1 MTNIKAT
8 KLENGLTIVTENV
21 PFIRSFS
28 LGFWFLVGSRD
39 ETSDNNGISHFIEHM
54 FFKGTEKRS
63 AKQIAEEI
71 ESLGGYLNAFTT
83 KEHTCF
89 YGRGLTD
96 NFENTFEVLADMLQ
110 NSLFAQNEIEKERNV
125 VIDELYDIEDSPE
138 ELIFD
143 KLESSLYKGNSLG
156 FPIIGTETNIKS
168 FKTEDLKNFIAEKY
182 SSDNMFVV
190 VSGNVKHE
198 DVVELSKRYLIDS
211 FNGKTNRSRVSEF
224 NIGDEF
230 HQKEIQQ
237 SHFIYAAP
245 TYGFESDKRAAVNIL
260 SHILGEGSSSRLFQR
275 LREENGIT
283 YQINTFVNS
292 FWEVSSFGVYF
303 STNHSFAHKAM
314 ELVND
319 ELDRIK
325 SEEVSEKE
333 LNKAKEYI
341 KGNLLMSLESTTNR
355 MIRLAHSF
363 MYFGKFKS
371 VDESLEEINRVTSK
385 DINEL
390 ANEILQPRNMSRIIL
405 SSQNHF
411 IHSAA

>member
-1 MTNIKAT
+1 MTNINAT
-8 KLENGLTIVTENV
+8 KLENGLTIITENV

-39 ETSDNNGISHFIEHM
+39 ETPDNNGISHFIEHM

-96 NFENTFEVLADMLQ
+96 NFENTFEVMADMLQ
-110 NSLFAQNEIEKERNV
+110 NSLFSQSEIEKERNV

-143 KLESSLYKGNSLG
+143 KLESSLYKGNSLSY
-156 FPIIGTETNIKS
+156 PIIGTETNIKS
-168 FKTEDLKNFIAEKY
+168 FKTEDLKKFIAEKY
-182 SSDNMFVV
+182 SSDKMFVV

-198 DVVELSKRYLIDS
+198 DVVEMCRKHLTQTFKG
-211 FNGKTNRSRVSEF
+211 NTNRERVSEF
-224 NIGDEF
+224 NIADEF

-237 SHFIYAAP
+237 SHFIFAAP
-245 TYGFESDKRAAVNIL
+245 TYGFESDKRASVNIL

-303 STNHSFAHKAM
+303 STNHSFALKAM

-319 ELDRIK
+319 ELERIK
-325 SEEVSEKE
+325 NEEISEKE

-341 KGNLLMSLESTTNR
+341 KGNLLMSMENTSNR
-355 MIRLAHSF
+355 MIRLAHSY

-390 ANEILQPRNMSRIIL
+390 ANEILQPQNMSKIIL